1 MKAYQEVGLTIPVVV
16 RLAGPYVEEGNRI
29 IATSGLPLITADTL
43 ADAAAKA
50 VAVRPRKAA

>member
-1 MKAYQEVGLTIPVVV
+1 MIGPVFGYQQQIHTAE
-16 RLAGPYVEEGNRI
+16 AGTNVEEGNRI

-50 VAVRPRKAA
+50 VAARPKLAA